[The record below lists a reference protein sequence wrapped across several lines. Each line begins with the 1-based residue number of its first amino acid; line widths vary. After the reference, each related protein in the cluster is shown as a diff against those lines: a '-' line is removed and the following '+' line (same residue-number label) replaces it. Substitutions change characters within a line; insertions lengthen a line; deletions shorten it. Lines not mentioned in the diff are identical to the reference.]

1 MPRAIRSYSE
11 RSSSRS
17 PLRRADPGRTLASRG
32 RARAAVTRS
41 QPADERAEAD
51 HHGVRCSVASR
62 VGDRARDERSDRG
75 RRRPPEHHQPH
86 DRATADRRAMG
97 SRRSERVDDRVHRR
111 PRRRAQKD
119 EGDGGDGRVAD
130 EDEHDRQ
137 SGEQRRVP
145 TDAKRRG
152 PRAEPGDDR
161 AHDRVYG
168 RRGREEQ
175 SDLRGADAVLAQLQ
189 RHEKVDRASHEAY
202 EHDDRD
208 PREHELVGPSEPE
221 DVGKT
226 LLRRLGP
233 RKRRRN
239 EQGRGDECRRHGEN
253 EKRCPRVVAVGEDTG
268 QYGAGR
274 EAETRNRRGER
285 ERSGPSLVRERIREP
300 RGPRAPERAEGD
312 PEGRARCEQR
322 PELAREP
329 LAECCKRE
337 QARRGDRHPAG
348 SEAVGEDAKW
358 QRDDECCEA
367 RSREHHPRL
376 HARERELVRERRS
389 KRDHRD
395 PDEGLQ
401 QEERVD
407 RQDGAAHGPLRI
419 IPPRTATAA
428 SQSRVKTTVFG
439 SVNASSTELPPTRPT
454 PELEPAR
461 PPNGRWLSQ

>member
-1 MPRAIRSYSE
+1 
-11 RSSSRS
+11 
-17 PLRRADPGRTLASRG
+17 
-32 RARAAVTRS
+32 
-41 QPADERAEAD
+41 
-51 HHGVRCSVASR
+51 
-62 VGDRARDERSDRG
+62 
-75 RRRPPEHHQPH
+75 
-86 DRATADRRAMG
+86 MG

-119 EGDGGDGRVAD
+119 EGDCGDGRVAD

-161 AHDRVYG
+161 AHDRVHG

-189 RHEKVDRASHEAY
+189 RDEKVDRASHEAD

-221 DVGKT
+221 HVGKT

-239 EQGRGDECRRHGEN
+239 EEGRGDECGRDGEN
-253 EKRCPRVVAVGEDTG
+253 EKRCSRVVAVGEDTR

-274 EAETRNRRGER
+274 EAESRNCRGER
-285 ERSGPSLVRERIREP
+285 ERSGASLVRERVREP
-300 RGPRAPERAEGD
+300 RGTRAPERAEGD

-329 LAECCKRE
+329 LAERCERE

-348 SEAVGEDAKW
+348 SEAVGEDAQW

-367 RSREHHPRL
+367 RSREQHPRL

-389 KRDHRD
+389 ERDHRD

-407 RQDGAAHGPLRI
+407 RQDGAAHGPTQDHPTANSYRRVSVESQDDGLRLRERLEHGASADPSDAGARARSAAERQVALPVVGRLVDVHPACVDRLCEAQAAGEVARPDSGEKAVWRRVGDLRA
-419 IPPRTATAA
+419 PPRRSRCGRSERRGRRSPRVRSPSRRSRPA
-428 SQSRVKTTVFG
+428 STVG
-439 SVNASSTELPPTRPT
+439 C
-454 PELEPAR
+454 
-461 PPNGRWLSQ
+461 Q